1 MFLASGYRVL
11 EVDGSEEMYDRIIVG
26 IHALDALKL
35 LGAEATHEESRILGA
50 FQYVSSNLYLHCDE
64 SFMLCNSSTWSACN
78 ITRTRSGSV
87 CVTYWLNLLQNIEST
102 NHFLVTLN
110 PSYVPD
116 HVLLKWNTNHF
127 VPTVAAS
134 KASLELDQIQGK
146 RGIWFCGAYQG
157 SGFHEDGF
165 QAGKAAAQSLLGNK
179 IDPLTNPKQM
189 VLSWTETGARL
200 LVLRFLKQY
209 ISVGNLILFEEGG
222 TMFSFGEACEKC
234 NKKSVLQVQDPLFYW
249 QVLFSRKKVNTFS
262 KSVMHLCV
270 DPV

>member
-1 MFLASGYRVL
+1 MYSNFSLHQLDLNSVL
-11 EVDGSEEMYDRIIVG
+11 S
-26 IHALDALKL
+26 
-35 LGAEATHEESRILGA
+35 
-50 FQYVSSNLYLHCDE
+50 
-64 SFMLCNSSTWSACN
+64 W
-78 ITRTRSGSV
+78 IT
-87 CVTYWLNLLQNIEST
+87 
-102 NHFLVTLN
+102 
-110 PSYVPD
+110 
-116 HVLLKWNTNHF
+116 
-127 VPTVAAS
+127 
-134 KASLELDQIQGK
+134 
-146 RGIWFCGAYQG
+146 G